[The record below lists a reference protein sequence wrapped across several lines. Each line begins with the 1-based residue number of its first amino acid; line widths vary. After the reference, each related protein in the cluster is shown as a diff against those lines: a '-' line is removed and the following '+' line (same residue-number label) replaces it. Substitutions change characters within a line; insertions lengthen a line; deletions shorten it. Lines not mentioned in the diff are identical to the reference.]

1 MTGKEFAESLMD
13 ELKKMDFANHPFA
26 VKIRKGELSKSQVKE
41 WAKQWYHGFLKDADR
56 WVAEAFVHCPDPVYR
71 KALIENAYEEST
83 GFHSKTK
90 GHPALF
96 REFLLSGLGVTQEEL
111 ERTPSTPD
119 ATASLLNFWTIQTV
133 PWYQFGP
140 LFVTS
145 ESQVPLAYLSVIE
158 GLRKHYGVSEEALT
172 FFKIHAG
179 EVDEEHSSWNIR
191 VIEEQII
198 NERDQAE
205 ARQILR
211 TTAGLIWNLLNV
223 YQRYN

>member
-1 MTGKEFAESLMD
+1 MTGKEFAESVMD
-13 ELKKMDFANHPFA
+13 ELKKMDFANHPMA
-26 VKIRKGELSKSQVKE
+26 IKIRNGELTNTQVKE

-56 WVAEAFVHCPDPVYR
+56 WVAEAFVHCPDPEYR
-71 KALIENAYEEST
+71 KALLENCYEEGT

-90 GHPALF
+90 GHPILYQD
-96 REFLLSGLGVTQEEL
+96 FLAGLGVSKEEL
-111 ERTPSTPD
+111 ENTSPTTE
-119 ATASLLNFWTIQTV
+119 AVASLLNFWTIQNI

-145 ESQVPLAYLSVIE
+145 ESQVPLTYLSVIE

-172 FFKIHAG
+172 FFKIHAS
-179 EVDEEHSSWNIR
+179 EVDQEHSSWNVR
-191 VIEEQII
+191 VIEEYAT

-205 ARQILR
+205 ARQIVRR
-211 TTAGLIWNLLNV
+211 TAWLIWQLLNV

>member
-1 MTGKEFAESLMD
+1 MTGKEFAESVTD
-13 ELKKMDFANHPFA
+13 ELKKMDFANHPMA
-26 VKIRKGELSKSQVKE
+26 IKILNGELTKTQVKE

-71 KALIENAYEEST
+71 KALLENCYEEGT

-90 GHPALF
+90 GHPILYQD
-96 REFLLSGLGVTQEEL
+96 FLAGLGVSKEEL
-111 ERTPSTPD
+111 ENTSPTPE
-119 ATASLLNFWTIQTV
+119 AVASLLNFWTIQNI

-145 ESQVPLAYLSVIE
+145 ESQVPLTYLSVIE

-172 FFKIHAG
+172 FFKIHAS
-179 EVDEEHSSWNIR
+179 EVDQEHSSWNVR
-191 VIEEQII
+191 VIEEYAT

-205 ARQILR
+205 ARQIVRR
-211 TTAGLIWNLLNV
+211 TAWLIWQLLNV

>member
-1 MTGKEFAESLMD
+1 MRGKEFAESVMD
-13 ELKKMDFANHPFA
+13 ELKKMDFANHPMA
-26 VKIRKGELSKSQVKE
+26 IKIRNGELTKTQVKE

-71 KALIENAYEEST
+71 KALLENCYEEGT

-90 GHPALF
+90 GHPILYQ
-96 REFLLSGLGVTQEEL
+96 EFMAGLGVSKEEL
-111 ERTPSTPD
+111 ENTSPTTE
-119 ATASLLNFWTIQTV
+119 AVASLLNFWTIQNI

-145 ESQVPLAYLSVIE
+145 ESQVPLTYLSVIE

-172 FFKIHAG
+172 FFKIHAS
-179 EVDEEHSSWNIR
+179 EVDQEHSSWNVR
-191 VIEEQII
+191 VIEEYAT

-205 ARQILR
+205 ARQIVR
-211 TTAGLIWNLLNV
+211 RTAGLIWHLLNV

>member
-1 MTGKEFAESLMD
+1 MTGKNFAESLLD
-13 ELKKMDFANHPFA
+13 ELKKMDFANHPMA
-26 VKIRKGELSKSQVKE
+26 VKIRNGELSKTQVRE

-56 WVAEAFVHCPDPVYR
+56 WVAQAFAHCPDPVYR
-71 KALIENAYEEST
+71 KALIENAYEEGT

-90 GHPALF
+90 GHPILYL
-96 REFLLSGLGVTQEEL
+96 EFLADLGVTAEEL
-111 ERTPSTPD
+111 DNTPLTPD
-119 ATASLLNFWTIQTV
+119 ATASLLNFWTIQTI

-140 LFVTS
+140 LFLTS
-145 ESQVPLAYLSVIE
+145 ESQVPLTYLSVIE

-179 EVDEEHSSWNIR
+179 EVDEEHSSWNAR
-191 VIEEQII
+191 VIEEWATT
-198 NERDQAE
+198 ERDQAE

-211 TTAGLIWNLLNV
+211 QTAGLIWNLLNV